1 MIFDE
6 ILERMLD
13 SIPETIDKRKGSI
26 IYNALAPA
34 ALELANAYKE
44 LENVQKQS
52 FADTATN
59 EYLTMRCA
67 ERGICRRAATQAI
80 RKAEFNM
87 DVSIDDRFGID
98 GIAFKCIELL
108 DNNMAK
114 LKCEQYGEIGN
125 TVYGTLLPLSYIDG
139 LTKAELVDVLI
150 PGEEV
155 EDDEAL
161 RKRYF
166 ASLDSEAFGGNISD
180 YKVKTNSI
188 AGVGGTKV
196 YPAWNGGGTVKL
208 IIIDSSYNKPSDL
221 LVNLVQTEIDPVADS
236 GQGVGIAPIGHRVT
250 VNPVDEVII
259 NIMSTITLAS
269 GYTWEDILP
278 YIMQAVNDYFTK
290 LKENWSYED
299 NLVVRI
305 SQIESA
311 ILKIT
316 GVLDITETKLNAQ
329 NTNVILTA
337 NQIPKLGTVTN
348 Q

>member
-6 ILERMLD
+6 ILERMLG
-13 SIPETIDKRKGSI
+13 SIPETIDKRKGSV

-34 ALELANAYKE
+34 ALELSNTYKE

-52 FADTATN
+52 FADTSTN

-67 ERGICRRAATQAI
+67 ERGIYRRPATQAI
-80 RKAEFNM
+80 RKAEFNK

-98 GIAFKCIELL
+98 GVAFKCIEIL
-108 DNNMAK
+108 DNNIAK

-180 YKVKTNSI
+180 YKIKTNSI

-196 YPAWNGGGTVKL
+196 YPAWDGGGTVKL
-208 IIIDSSYNKPSDL
+208 VIIDSSHNRPSEL
-221 LVNLVQTEIDPVADS
+221 LVDLVQETIDPTANN
-236 GQGVGIAPIGHRVT
+236 GQGIGIAPIGHKVT
-250 VNPVDEVII
+250 VVPVDEVVI
-259 NIMSTITLAS
+259 NITSTITLAS

-278 YIMQAVNDYFTK
+278 YIIQAINDYFTK
-290 LKENWSYED
+290 LKENWSYEN
-299 NLVVRI
+299 NLIVRI
-305 SQIESA
+305 SQIEST
-311 ILKIT
+311 ILKVT
-316 GVLDITETKLNAQ
+316 GVLDITETKLNTQ
-329 NTNVILTA
+329 NTNIILTA
-337 NQIPKLGTVTN
+337 DQIPKLGTVVN